1 MHVGFPSC
9 DCIVNESF
17 IKPGGRLLSIAIE
30 QKKHSPN
37 TKRHLTQ
44 CVRGP
49 RTKKS
54 VLVVGVAVVIRRLLR
69 RLSLL
74 RRLVGIVFLVSIV
87 DMLISV
93 VSIN

>member
-1 MHVGFPSC
+1 MNYFVGR
-9 DCIVNESF
+9 IYLIGTLGYE
-17 IKPGGRLLSIAIE
+17 K
-30 QKKHSPN
+30 
-37 TKRHLTQ
+37 HLTQ